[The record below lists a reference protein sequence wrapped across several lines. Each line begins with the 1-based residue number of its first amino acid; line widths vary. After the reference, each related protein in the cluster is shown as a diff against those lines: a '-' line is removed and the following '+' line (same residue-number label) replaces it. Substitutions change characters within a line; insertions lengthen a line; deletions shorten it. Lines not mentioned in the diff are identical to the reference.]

1 MSLFAISLILI
12 IRYNFE
18 SSTQYELLKAS
29 SDFQN
34 QWESE
39 TARAATLETQS
50 GNKNPTVNS
59 MLTGALP
66 SQVITETTKNKKMEP
81 VPSNSMSSKQR
92 LEYLKHQCRTTFETE
107 KKSACASNRHIRSYF
122 GQILPE
128 NSTYSVLEIFEMNLK
143 VTLTHNDRFP
153 CESVNRIRLYSMY
166 VHSRKNETF

>member
-1 MSLFAISLILI
+1 
-12 IRYNFE
+12 
-18 SSTQYELLKAS
+18 
-29 SDFQN
+29 
-34 QWESE
+34 
-39 TARAATLETQS
+39 
-50 GNKNPTVNS
+50 

-153 CESVNRIRLYSMY
+153 CELENRI
-166 VHSRKNETF
+166 HSRKKDHPLNHRIILPYTLNYFRLILRTDK

>member
-66 SQVITETTKNKKMEP
+66 SQVITETTKNNKMVKYAIYDTP
-81 VPSNSMSSKQR
+81 N
-92 LEYLKHQCRTTFETE
+92 
-107 KKSACASNRHIRSYF
+107 
-122 GQILPE
+122 
-128 NSTYSVLEIFEMNLK
+128 
-143 VTLTHNDRFP
+143 
-153 CESVNRIRLYSMY
+153 
-166 VHSRKNETF
+166 